1 MRTSCVRRCAP
12 SVRRVLCRHQ
22 ALAGHPPGRAR
33 HGSRLGG
40 DGSDPA
46 VRGPAAG
53 EGAGARAHPCPRPLG
68 SLPDQRSLAG
78 RRPVAS
84 AIAHWR
90 CPEVAL
96 PRARVRHRPDGAA
109 TDADASSGTNI
120 VLFQMGC
127 CISFCVPMA
136 FPAATGSAVG
146 HRNASERGLD
156 GLPARDLSY
165 GSNPEGGGRVVKTH
179 SPLRRTEPSARGVAP
194 ATARVARP
202 ATGGRAAWPQDVART
217 ADARLP
223 PCESRNRR
231 IVNRPPASNSHA
243 STA

>member
-1 MRTSCVRRCAP
+1 MRTSCIRRCAP
-12 SVRRVLCRHQ
+12 SVRRILCRHQ

-33 HGSRLGG
+33 HGSRSGG

-53 EGAGARAHPCPRPLG
+53 EWAGARAHPGPRPPG

-78 RRPVAS
+78 RRPAAS
-84 AIAHWR
+84 ASAHWR

-96 PRARVRHRPDGAA
+96 QSPRATPAPTPAA
-109 TDADASSGTNI
+109 DADASSGTNI
-120 VLFQMGC
+120 VLFQRGC
-127 CISFCVPMA
+127 RISFCVPMA

-146 HRNASERGLD
+146 HRTASERGLD

-194 ATARVARP
+194 ATARVARS
-202 ATGGRAAWPQDVART
+202 ATGGRAAWPHDVAC
-217 ADARLP
+217 AVDARP
-223 PCESRNRR
+223 PRCESQASQT
-231 IVNRPPASNSHA
+231 VNRPPTSNSHS